1 VFVTDPS
8 PNKSQAFKVA
18 NFDISKIE
26 YPLMPVR
33 EQWIEKI
40 AMSHYNFDDLKSGK
54 AWSVMKDYIK

>member
-1 VFVTDPS
+1 
-8 PNKSQAFKVA
+8 
-18 NFDISKIE
+18 
-26 YPLMPVR
+26 MPVR